1 MQCLARVL
9 LALGAAT
16 AWARRLLRPPQ
27 VNPEEYERVRCD
39 LCNGTGIWIG
49 LREHSLSEP
58 KPVGFYEGDHCPK
71 CCGEGWL
78 RSSAPDREGE
88 GPSLGTRR
96 AHVG

>member
-1 MQCLARVL
+1 MRVVARIL
-9 LALGAAT
+9 LALGAT
-16 AWARRLLRPPQ
+16 IAWIRRLLSRPQ

-58 KPVGFYEGDHCPK
+58 NPVGFYAGDHCPK

-78 RSSAPDREGE
+78 TVKRP
-88 GPSLGTRR
+88 GP
-96 AHVG
+96 